1 MALHTLL
8 QRVDCLIMVH
18 RAGVFDWIVAHC
30 NTRLDMGKKSS
41 GNFIAILDIY
51 GFEKFEVNRW

>member
-1 MALHTLL
+1 
-8 QRVDCLIMVH
+8 MVH

-30 NTRLDMGKKSS
+30 NARLDMGKKSS

-51 GFEKFEVNRW
+51 GFEKFEVNRWGQHD